1 MDFEKFSRNVY
12 NRPNSSA
19 YIYYNSNV
27 SSTVL
32 SAGRRSVLSV
42 SFSSTF
48 NVCIKKSNIEMNH
61 QISNYDS

>member
-1 MDFEKFSRNVY
+1 MDFEKFSRNIY
-12 NRPNSSA
+12 NR
-19 YIYYNSNV
+19 
-27 SSTVL
+27 
-32 SAGRRSVLSV
+32 RRSVLSV